1 MPNRNPL
8 ANKSGFLRELEPI
21 MDGLYRQALRMTG
34 NAHAAEDVTQEAI
47 LKGYRFFE
55 SYQAGTNFRAWM
67 HRVLYTVFVNKVRE
81 RSLPAIPLEAIQE
94 PAAHSLP
101 LVDELDKPDHAARA
115 AALLEATDD
124 RIKRAVMDLPEDL
137 RTVFLLSTVEEL
149 KYREIAR
156 VMDCPLG
163 TVMSR
168 LFRGRR
174 LLQERLAE
182 YAKESGFPVDA
193 LADEGEVQ

>member
-1 MPNRNPL
+1 
-8 ANKSGFLRELEPI
+8 

-34 NAHAAEDVTQEAI
+34 NAHAAEDVTQEAV

-55 SYQAGTNFRAWM
+55 SFQPGTNFRAWM

-81 RSLPAIPLEAIQE
+81 RSLSAVALESVQE
-94 PAAHSLP
+94 PAANMLP
-101 LVDELDKPDHAARA
+101 IIEELDKPDHAARA

-124 RIKRAVMDLPEDL
+124 RIKRAVMDLPEEL

-149 KYREIAR
+149 KYREIAK

-168 LFRGRR
+168 LFRGRK

-182 YAKESGFPVDA
+182 YAGESGFPVDA
-193 LADEGEVQ
+193 LADEREVQ

>member
-34 NAHAAEDVTQEAI
+34 RTHAAGDVTPE
-47 LKGYRFFE
+47 
-55 SYQAGTNFRAWM
+55 
-67 HRVLYTVFVNKVRE
+67 VFVNKVRE